1 MEQAIE
7 QFITYL
13 HNVKKTSAN
22 TELSY
27 RRDLKKVFIFLRSK
41 GLTDLVN
48 VKEEDLEE
56 YVDSMKEQHF
66 ATATVSRNIASMK
79 AFFHFL
85 SQEKLIEKDISERL
99 KAPKIEKKMPEILT
113 TEEVVRLLEQP
124 SGDSPKEIRDK
135 AMLELL
141 YATGI
146 RVTELITLRISEVNL
161 SMSFIVC
168 KDAHKERAIPFGMA
182 AKNALIKY
190 MTEAREQM
198 VEDKSSDIL
207 FANCSGSPMSRQG
220 FWKLI
225 KSYTKKAGITADIT
239 PHTLR
244 HSFAAHLVEN
254 GADLRSVQEML
265 GHSDISTTQ
274 IYANMN
280 HNRIR
285 EVYAKAHPRG

>member
-1 MEQAIE
+1 MEREVQEYIS
-7 QFITYL
+7 YL
-13 HNVKKTSAN
+13 HNVKHTSNNTEMSYKRDLLKVCYFMQERGITSAVAVK
-22 TELSY
+22 EQ
-27 RRDLKKVFIFLRSK
+27 DLKAYIHA
-41 GLTDLVN
+41 
-48 VKEEDLEE
+48 LEE
-56 YVDSMKEQHF
+56 QKL
-66 ATATVSRNIASMK
+66 AAATVSRNIASIK
-79 AFFHFL
+79 AFFLYLF
-85 SQEKLIEKDISERL
+85 SEGKIQNDPALCL

-113 TEEVVRLLEQP
+113 MGEVSALLEQAN
-124 SGDSPKEIRDK
+124 GDSPKEIRDK

-146 RVTELITLRISEVNL
+146 RVTELISLKVSDVNL
-161 SMSFIVC
+161 PMHFIMC
-168 KDAHKERAIPFGMA
+168 RDPHKERMIPFGTQA
-182 AKNALIKY
+182 HDAL
-190 MTEAREQM
+190 ARYLGGVRAEM
-198 VEDKSSDIL
+198 VEDKSSEIL
-207 FANCSGSPMSRQG
+207 FANCSGKPMSRQG

-225 KSYTKKAGITADIT
+225 KFYAKKAGITADIT

-254 GADLRSVQEML
+254 GADLKSVQEML

>member
-1 MEQAIE
+1 MEREVQEYIS
-7 QFITYL
+7 YL
-13 HNVKKTSAN
+13 HNVKHTSNNTEMSYKRDLLKVCHFMQERGITSALAVK
-22 TELSY
+22 EQ
-27 RRDLKKVFIFLRSK
+27 DLKAYIHA
-41 GLTDLVN
+41 
-48 VKEEDLEE
+48 LEE
-56 YVDSMKEQHF
+56 QKL
-66 ATATVSRNIASMK
+66 AAATVSRNIASIK
-79 AFFHFL
+79 AFFLYLF
-85 SQEKLIEKDISERL
+85 SEGKIQNDPALCL

-113 TEEVVRLLEQP
+113 MGEVSALLEQAN
-124 SGDSPKEIRDK
+124 GDSPKEIRDK

-146 RVTELITLRISEVNL
+146 RVTELISLKVSDVNL
-161 SMSFIVC
+161 PMHFIMC
-168 KDAHKERAIPFGMA
+168 RDPHKERMIPFGTQA
-182 AKNALIKY
+182 HDALERY
-190 MTEAREQM
+190 LGGVRAEM
-198 VEDKSSDIL
+198 VEDKSSEIL
-207 FANCSGSPMSRQG
+207 FANCSGKPMSRQG

-225 KSYTKKAGITADIT
+225 KFYAKKAGITADIT

-254 GADLRSVQEML
+254 GADLKSVQEML